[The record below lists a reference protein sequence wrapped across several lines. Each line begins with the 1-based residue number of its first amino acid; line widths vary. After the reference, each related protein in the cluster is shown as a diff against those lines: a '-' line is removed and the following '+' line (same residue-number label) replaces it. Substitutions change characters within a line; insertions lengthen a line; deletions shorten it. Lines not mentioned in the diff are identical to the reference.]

1 VRRGAN
7 LDPRLA
13 EGIETLAEATRALD
27 AVGRGEQG
35 ARADVR
41 ELASQAVE
49 LTGSADVRNSLWPT
63 MIFGQ
68 TRAIAFDLMQA
79 AGEDADR
86 ARSLLDAAATTKI
99 APPPAPDSAPAGAPS
114 AGAPPV
120 EPQR

>member
-1 VRRGAN
+1 MRDARVLARATTTAIRRGAH

-13 EGIETLAEATRALD
+13 EGVETLAEATRALD

-49 LTGSADVRNSLWPT
+49 LAGSADVRNSLWPT

-99 APPPAPDSAPAGAPS
+99 APPPACLSG
-114 AGAPPV
+114 
-120 EPQR
+120 